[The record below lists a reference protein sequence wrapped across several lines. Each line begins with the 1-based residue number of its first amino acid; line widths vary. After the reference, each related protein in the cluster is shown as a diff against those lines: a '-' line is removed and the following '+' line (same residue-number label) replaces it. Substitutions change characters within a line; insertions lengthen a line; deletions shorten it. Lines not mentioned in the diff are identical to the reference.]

1 MKLQPKKSI
10 YEYFS
15 ELEDPRVDRT
25 KRHKLIDIIIITICA
40 VICGADT
47 WIDIESY
54 GESKSEWLKSF
65 LELPNGIPS
74 HDTFARVFARL
85 DPEQLQQCFLSWI
98 KSVSQITE
106 GEIIAIDGK
115 TLRGSYDQ
123 KKSQKPIHMVS
134 AWATANR
141 LVLGQVKVDE
151 KSNEITAIP
160 KLLKVLSISGC
171 LVTIDA
177 MGCQKE
183 IVKQITEQQADYVI
197 TLKKNQ
203 GYFYQRVEKLLNKLS
218 KNEAEKSPQSD
229 YCQSDLTHG
238 RREGRYY
245 YMVSNIA
252 EEVDPFGE
260 WKNLKSIGFVD
271 YFRSEKDG
279 KITCE
284 RRYYIS
290 SLSNNAELLAEAIR
304 GHWGIENQL
313 NWVLDVQFQEDD
325 SRIRKDN
332 APENLAI
339 IRQIALNLLNQ
350 EKTIKTGIKNKRKR
364 AGWNNNYL
372 LKILLGSQ

>member
-40 VICGADT
+40 VICSADT
-47 WIDIESY
+47 WVDIEAY
-54 GESKSEWLKSF
+54 GESKYEWLKSF

-98 KSVSQITE
+98 QSVSQITQ

-115 TLRGSYDQ
+115 TLRGSYDK

-134 AWATANR
+134 AGATANR
-141 LVLGQVKVDE
+141 LVLGQVKVDN

-160 KLLKVLSISGC
+160 QLLKVLSLSGC

-203 GYFYQRVEKLLNKLS
+203 GYFYQRVEKLLNELS
-218 KNEAEKSPQSD
+218 KNKGKESTQSD
-229 YCQSDLTHG
+229 YCKPELAHG
-238 RREGRYY
+238 RQEYRYY
-245 YMVSNIA
+245 YMASNIA
-252 EEVDPFGE
+252 KQVDPGVAME
-260 WKNLKSIGFVD
+260 KSQINWLCRLLPG
-271 YFRSEKDG
+271 RKKMEKELVNED
-279 KITCE
+279 ITLVV
-284 RRYYIS
+284 Y
-290 SLSNNAELLAEAIR
+290 
-304 GHWGIENQL
+304 
-313 NWVLDVQFQEDD
+313 
-325 SRIRKDN
+325 
-332 APENLAI
+332 
-339 IRQIALNLLNQ
+339 QIMPNF
-350 EKTIKTGIKNKRKR
+350 
-364 AGWNNNYL
+364 
-372 LKILLGSQ
+372 